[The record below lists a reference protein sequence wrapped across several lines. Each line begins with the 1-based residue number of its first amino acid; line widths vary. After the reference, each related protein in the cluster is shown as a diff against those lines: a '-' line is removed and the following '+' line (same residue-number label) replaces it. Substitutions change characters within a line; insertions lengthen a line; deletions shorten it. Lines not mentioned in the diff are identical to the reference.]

1 MKYFKVFYHMT
12 LIENADLRDKL
23 ADRDRYEISPVEAA
37 LHEGGTFSL
46 QPVLFAEA
54 GQKGFVLTRVGT
66 MFGTAGRHTKYL
78 GFEKVPHAAR
88 TVAPPP
94 GTSPSATPT
103 SSTTSAG

>member
-46 QPVLFAEA
+46 QPVLFGVT
-54 GQKGFVLTRVGT
+54 GQKGLDDFRYGT
-66 MFGTAGRHTKYL
+66 I
-78 GFEKVPHAAR
+78 
-88 TVAPPP
+88 
-94 GTSPSATPT
+94 
-103 SSTTSAG
+103 

>member
-66 MFGTAGRHTKYL
+66 IFGTAGRHTKYL
-78 GFEKVPHAAR
+78 EFEKVPHAAR
-88 TVAPPP
+88 TVAPPL
-94 GTSPSATPT
+94 
-103 SSTTSAG
+103 SS